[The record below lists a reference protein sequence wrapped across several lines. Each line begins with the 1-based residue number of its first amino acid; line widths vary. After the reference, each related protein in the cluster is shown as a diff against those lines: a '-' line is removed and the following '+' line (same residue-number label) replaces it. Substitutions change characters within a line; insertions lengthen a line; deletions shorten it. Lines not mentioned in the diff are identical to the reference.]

1 MDTEVK
7 KKVGIEEVKACEF
20 KATIGKDGQL
30 VIETDSEECQKIA
43 MEAASEK
50 GVDVMHV
57 KPKSVTGD
65 KPMSV

>member
-7 KKVGIEEVKACEF
+7 EPKSCEF

-65 KPMSV
+65 KPTSV

>member
-7 KKVGIEEVKACEF
+7 EKAGIEEVKACEF

-65 KPMSV
+65 KPTSV